1 MLEGHYNCARV
12 FVFVRIVR
20 LDQVNTEA
28 ASMLEDILLLENVG
42 PIILC
47 LLAGPFSDR
56 WLCFINWSY
65 VPHAYMQ
72 SYVTKSYVSQS
83 YSHM

>member
-1 MLEGHYNCARV
+1 MDNQLSMLEGRYNCARV

-65 VPHAYMQ
+65 MCHMH
-72 SYVTKSYVSQS
+72 TR
-83 YSHM
+83 SHM

>member
-1 MLEGHYNCARV
+1 MKFIICVLV
-12 FVFVRIVR
+12 FVFIRIVR

-65 VPHAYMQ
+65 VPHAYISVICDTVVK
-72 SYVTKSYVSQS
+72 SYVTQ
-83 YSHM
+83 